1 MKRHF
6 SLLAVGFIALVL
18 SACNGSMPTLTFQQQ
33 VALAC
38 SDGTAAINIMTDDGL
53 FTGGALNTLNVT
65 VTPAFNKV
73 CAAGATVTTPNLN
86 SLTADTLPLLKTLVS
101 ASNLQ
106 PQAKNDANVAIDLV
120 AFAINT
126 AVALAPAAVPT
137 AASTPLAGAP
147 ITAPPAAPIAASAA
161 LVS

>member
-1 MKRHF
+1 MKRYF

-73 CAAGATVTTPNLN
+73 CAKGATVTAMNLQ
-86 SLTADTLPLLKTLVS
+86 SLTTSTLPLLKTLVS
-101 ASNLQ
+101 VSNLQ

-126 AVALAPAAVPT
+126 AIALQPSALPT
-137 AASTPLAGAP
+137 AVSTPLSGAP
-147 ITAPPAAPIAASAA
+147 IAPASAPVAASAA
-161 LVS
+161 VVA